1 MNIYI
6 LDLLVI
12 GLLLLGVSLGSRW
25 IARLPLSFS
34 LIYLIFGFALGRYGL
49 KLFNIRPDA
58 EILERLSELV
68 VIISV
73 YGCGLKMNRPLK
85 FWAWRSTARLIG
97 LLMPISIFGLAV
109 AAHFILKMNWGSA
122 ILLGAILSPTDPV
135 LASEVQLAH
144 VEDKD
149 ELRFALTSEGGLND
163 ALAFPF
169 VYFGIYWLEKG
180 DLNNWLAQWVAVD
193 FIWAITAGIVMGII
207 SAKIVVYLE
216 RRWPRPKQ
224 ESEEDIRENFLGLST
239 ILITYAITE
248 LVNGYGFLAVF
259 VAGVG
264 VYKSYNSKR
273 DSQKH
278 LEQLEFADQLEKLL
292 EIGMILVLGSLV
304 LMKPLIHYSGQ
315 ALWISGLLFF
325 VIRPVGTLVST
336 LGSSLPISNRLL
348 LGWFGI
354 RGVGSLYYLAYAL
367 GQGLDNNILEQISWI
382 TITTMIL
389 SIIVHGISATPL
401 MNLYE
406 NNLTKANKLE

>member
-1 MNIYI
+1 MDIYI

-12 GLLLLGVSLGSRW
+12 GLLLLMVSLGSRW
-25 IARLPLSFS
+25 IARLPLSYS
-34 LIYLIFGFALGRYGL
+34 LIYLTCGFVLGRYGL

-58 EILERLSELV
+58 EILERFAEMV

-73 YGCGLKMNRPLK
+73 YSCGLKMNRPLK
-85 FWAWRSTARLIG
+85 FWAWKNTARLIG
-97 LLMPISIFGLAV
+97 FLMPISIFALAV
-109 AAHFILKMNWGSA
+109 VCHFILKMNWGSA

-135 LASEVQLAH
+135 LASEVQLTH

-169 VYFGIYWLEKG
+169 VYFGINLLEKG
-180 DLNNWLAQWVAVD
+180 DLNNWFGQWVAVD
-193 FIWAITAGIVMGII
+193 LIWAIAAGIVMGII
-207 SAKIVVYLE
+207 SSKIVVYLE
-216 RRWPRPKQ
+216 RRWPRQ
-224 ESEEDIRENFLGLST
+224 NSEEDIRENFLALST
-239 ILITYAITE
+239 ILISYALTE

-259 VAGVG
+259 VAGV
-264 VYKSYNSKR
+264 VVCKSYSSSR

-278 LEQLEFADQLEKLL
+278 LNQLEFSEQLEKLL
-292 EIGMILVLGSLV
+292 EIAMILLLGSLV
-304 LMKPLIHYSGQ
+304 LIKPLIYYSGQ
-315 ALWISGLLFF
+315 ALWVSVLLFF

-367 GQGLDNNILEQISWI
+367 GQGLDKNIVEQISWI

-389 SIIVHGISATPL
+389 SIILHGISATPL

-406 NNLTKANKLE
+406 NNLNKSNKFD